1 MFICWHMLHVR
12 TEVYKLIVRFFHV
25 QESTSITHF
34 TMNIRLVRL
43 VLINSYIVDSSIHD
57 IY

>member
-34 TMNIRLVRL
+34 TTNVRL